1 VPFLGAGAS
10 MGFGEIGI
18 PPAGALAQ
26 ALARECDYRGPDQ
39 QDFLRVCQYYELWS
53 DKDLLRKAIIKRLSP
68 RGLMPG
74 LLHRNLA
81 TLPVEYVLTTNY
93 DNLIERAF
101 ESEAKQPMVA
111 VHDIW
116 AHACAKFDPGTIER
130 PLVYKLHGSM
140 SSPRTMICTEDDV
153 IQLLT
158 GLIQGEPALSAL
170 IGGLFPT
177 HSILFIGYG
186 LRDWNVR
193 VMIRAM
199 RAPKV
204 GPDWIRSFA
213 IQRRPDDESLAF
225 DWDRSVVYWDKRENI
240 RCFDV
245 DALEFVAEL
254 AARYRSEQDHPDGG
268 R

>member
-1 VPFLGAGAS
+1 
-10 MGFGEIGI
+10 MGFGEIGL
-18 PPAGALAQ
+18 PPAGALAEE
-26 ALARECDYRGPDQ
+26 LAIECDYRGPDQ

-74 LLHRNLA
+74 QLHRKLA
-81 TLPVEYVLTTNY
+81 SLPVEYVLTTNY
-93 DNLIERAF
+93 DNLMERAF
-101 ESEAKQPMVA
+101 ETEGKQAVVA

-116 AHACAKFDPGTIER
+116 ADTAAQFDRGTVNK

-158 GLIQGEPALSAL
+158 GLIQGEPDLPAL
-170 IGGLFPT
+170 IRGLFPT

-204 GPDWIRSFA
+204 GPEWIRSFA
-213 IQRRPDDESLAF
+213 IQRRPHDESLAV
-225 DWDRSVVYWDKRENI
+225 DWDRSVVYWDRRENI

-245 DALEFVAEL
+245 DALEFVTEL
-254 AARYRSEQDHPDGG
+254 ASRYHDEKRADDENS
-268 R
+268 